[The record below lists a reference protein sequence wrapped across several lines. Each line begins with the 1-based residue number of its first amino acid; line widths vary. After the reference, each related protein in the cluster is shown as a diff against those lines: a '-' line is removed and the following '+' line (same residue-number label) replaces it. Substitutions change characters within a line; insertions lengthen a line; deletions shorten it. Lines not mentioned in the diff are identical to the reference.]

1 MTESESVALPLGD
14 TPIGSWSR
22 VRTCDIVINSHALY
36 RLSYSGIYRN
46 IFTDEANYVE
56 RKTGL
61 EPATPTLARLCS
73 TTELLPHLCQQRYY
87 YIITSLFVKLC
98 RKTFTVNSLSINV
111 MFNRLS
117 YISQWCQ
124 YFLLYFCVFPLFSSF
139 PWKNREL
146 NISKHSFHGF
156 LFYAFV
162 ICPDFIM

>member
-1 MTESESVALPLGD
+1 M
-14 TPIGSWSR
+14 
-22 VRTCDIVINSHALY
+22 INSHALY

-73 TTELLPHLCQQRYY
+73 TTELLPRLCQQRYY

-98 RKTFTVNSLSINV
+98 RKTFAVNSLSINV

-124 YFLLYFCVFPLFSSF
+124 YFLPYFCVFSF
-139 PWKNREL
+139 YFHYFHEKTVKRIFQSIPFTAFYFMLLSFVLISLCNADRHREVNL
-146 NISKHSFHGF
+146 FHG
-156 LFYAFV
+156 
-162 ICPDFIM
+162 